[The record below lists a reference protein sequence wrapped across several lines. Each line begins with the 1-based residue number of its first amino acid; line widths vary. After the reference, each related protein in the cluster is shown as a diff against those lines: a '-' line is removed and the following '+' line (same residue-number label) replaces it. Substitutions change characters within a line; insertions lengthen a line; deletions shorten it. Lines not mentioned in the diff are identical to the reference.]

1 MNKTILNQRVTVIP
15 YHFEDFPESFV
26 ILRDEETGSV
36 CVETGGD
43 PFFCD
48 SWDEML
54 DSPDWGMENA
64 VLGPGMWLE
73 QYLTDK
79 RGIPAERLE
88 KPEWLEAEED
98 GLLEELEHD
107 FGTGEALWL
116 ANL

>member
-15 YHFEDFPESFV
+15 YHFEDSQEKYV

-64 VLGPGMWLE
+64 ELGCEMWLE
-73 QYLTDK
+73 QYLTEHW
-79 RGIPAERLE
+79 IPAEWLE
-88 KPEWLEAEED
+88 NPEWLED
-98 GLLEELEHD
+98 GLMETLENHI
-107 FGTGEALWL
+107 GIGEARWL
-116 ANL
+116 ADL